1 LGNAKR
7 NRANFNGSAYLDWSG
22 SVNLGKGIYYFKD
35 SIIPKKL
42 VQGLEKPM
50 INMEIKDNR
59 NQLLYSKC
67 FKHGENKY
75 YKFDYAFGSTDL
87 EIYQRSSEN
96 THISLDIHQNSS
108 LARMMKNLFTIEL
121 SVIPKKLCPPTE

>member
-1 LGNAKR
+1 
-7 NRANFNGSAYLDWSG
+7 
-22 SVNLGKGIYYFKD
+22 
-35 SIIPKKL
+35 
-42 VQGLEKPM
+42 M

-87 EIYQRSSEN
+87 EIYQRSSEH